1 MSVTREAPKTG
12 RQDQDD
18 GGNSATTSDATPYRY
33 SVSTEVRED
42 GGDSATATDAAPD
55 RYSVSTEVPLS
66 ARSLAIPFL

>member
-1 MSVTREAPKTG
+1 MA
-12 RQDQDD
+12 
-18 GGNSATTSDATPYRY
+18 ATPAATSDATPYRY